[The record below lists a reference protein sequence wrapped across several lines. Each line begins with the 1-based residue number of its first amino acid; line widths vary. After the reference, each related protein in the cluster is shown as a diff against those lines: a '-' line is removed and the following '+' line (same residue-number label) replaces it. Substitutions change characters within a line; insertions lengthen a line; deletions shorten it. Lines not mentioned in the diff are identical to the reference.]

1 MTHVP
6 EKPSELTPD
15 ALQVREVME
24 PGRAYEPSQIGQ
36 KLGLST
42 ASVRTLMERLAIAGE
57 LERGMFRKASGGSRT
72 CFYRPDEHG
81 GLRGIDSA
89 RRVIEVRAKDV
100 FGTMKAGEGYRSAD
114 LAKRHDIPIHRM
126 TTLLSVLVHEGQVI
140 KKTIGGEHRR
150 RDLYYVA
157 GTEPG
162 AAPSTPT
169 STPATV
175 PLAERP
181 AYDSE
186 YARSLR
192 SLRDISQAGRGRS

>member
-1 MTHVP
+1 MP

-24 PGRAYEPSQIGQ
+24 PGRAYEPSQIGR

-57 LERGMFRKASGGSRT
+57 LERVMFRNASGGNRT

-89 RRVIEVRAKDV
+89 RRVIEVRTKDV
-100 FGTMKAGEGYRSAD
+100 FDTMKAGEGYCAAD
-114 LAKRHDIPIHRM
+114 LAKRHDISIHRM
-126 TTLLSVLVHEGQVI
+126 TTLLSVLVREGKVA
-140 KKTIGGEHRR
+140 KKKIGGEHRR
-150 RDLYYVA
+150 PSLYYIA

-162 AAPSTPT
+162 AAPSTPK
-169 STPATV
+169 STPAIES
-175 PLAERP
+175 LAERP

>member
-1 MTHVP
+1 MP
-6 EKPSELTPD
+6 EKPPELTPD
-15 ALQVREVME
+15 ALQVREVMK
-24 PGRAYEPSQIGQ
+24 PGRAYEPSQISR

-42 ASVRTLMERLAIAGE
+42 ASVLTLMERLAIAGE
-57 LERGMFRKASGGSRT
+57 LECGMFRNTRGGSRT

-100 FGTMKAGEGYRSAD
+100 FGTMKPGEGYRAVD
-114 LAKRHDIPIHRM
+114 LAKRHDISIHRM
-126 TTLLSVLVHEGQVI
+126 TALLSVLVREGQVA
-140 KKTIGGEHRR
+140 KKTIGDEHRR
-150 RDLYYVA
+150 RGLYYVA

-162 AAPSTPT
+162 AVPSTHT

-181 AYDSE
+181 AYDNE

-192 SLRDISQAGRGRS
+192 SLRDLSQAGRGRS